1 MKRRTMTT
9 RKNRKATRKKPSE
22 SLRLCPLQVQSAE
35 HDEMI
40 APHCLLGATRIGMGL
55 QQSRFTSR
63 RLGKNLSIRASCGLA
78 LLLALTAFAISP
90 VDARNQDRKGEA
102 ALRTIH
108 GSVLDKSENPVPSS
122 VVYLL
127 NAKTQAVKTYIAD
140 DAGAYRFSGL
150 DPNVDYEVHAEHDD
164 MTSSNRTVSS
174 FDSRHDIEVILKLSR
189 KKPPH

>member
-1 MKRRTMTT
+1 
-9 RKNRKATRKKPSE
+9 
-22 SLRLCPLQVQSAE
+22 
-35 HDEMI
+35 
-40 APHCLLGATRIGMGL
+40 
-55 QQSRFTSR
+55 
-63 RLGKNLSIRASCGLA
+63 
-78 LLLALTAFAISP
+78 

-127 NAKTQAVKTYIAD
+127 NVKTQAVKTYIAD

-150 DPNVDYEVHAEHDD
+150 DPNVDYEVHAEHND

-174 FDSRHDIEVILKLSR
+174 FDSRHDIEVTLKLSR